1 MQNYN
6 EVIEYLYARLPMF
19 TRDGASAYK
28 KDLDNTLALLD
39 ALGNPQHQFKSIH
52 IAGTNGKGSSSHMLA
67 SIFAEAGYKTAL
79 YTSPHLLD
87 FRERIRI
94 NGQMVDEQFVIDFVH
109 NQQALIEQIQPS
121 FLK

>member
-39 ALGNPQHQFKSIH
+39 ALGNPQHKFKSIH
-52 IAGTNGKGSSSHMLA
+52 IAGTNGKD
-67 SIFAEAGYKTAL
+67 
-79 YTSPHLLD
+79 PHP
-87 FRERIRI
+87 IC
-94 NGQMVDEQFVIDFVH
+94 
-109 NQQALIEQIQPS
+109 
-121 FLK
+121 